1 MLLRFFHRRRKL
13 LLFKLVVVL
22 ISVMGLLLWTKRTRE
37 PQNAA
42 FTKGRFGSK
51 DRELNAKEVPV
62 RYIDAVSTE
71 SEYENFI
78 ADTESK
84 IIPGLGDDGV
94 AVHLEGE
101 EAKLAEKVMKKEAFN
116 IILSDKISLTRSVPD
131 SRDPLCKSVHYD
143 EDLPS
148 ASIIIIF
155 TNEAWSPLLRTVMSV
170 LQRTESRFLKEIIL
184 VDDKSDREEL
194 GGKLQYY
201 IKTRL
206 PKLVHLIRLP
216 ERSGLIRARLAGARY
231 ATGDVLVFLDSHC
244 EVNEKW
250 LEPLLQRIKEYR
262 RAVLVPIIDVI
273 DDQTLEYFHS
283 NGKFFQV
290 GGFTWSGHFTWVD
303 VPKREVD
310 RRGNPIGPTRSP
322 TMAGG
327 LFAIDRNY
335 FWEIG
340 SYDSQMDV
348 WGGENL
354 EMSFRVWQ
362 CGGTLETIPCS
373 RVGHIFRS
381 FHPYTFP
388 GNRDTHGINTARVA
402 HVWMDDYKRLFF
414 MHRPDLLTIDYGD
427 ISERKAFRAEKKC
440 KDFKWYLQNIYPEK
454 FILDENVKAF
464 GRVRASFLDLCLD
477 TMGREDGDKEYSIST
492 QFCFEPANVDQARS
506 GTLCLDNLQR
516 NERNEYNLGVYHCH
530 DQLYSSQFFSLS
542 NDGEL
547 RREDVCADVPSQSGP
562 DQRKVKMMKCHGL
575 GGNQAWE
582 LLKNG
587 HLLHKSSGDC
597 LDTLGVQSGDEVFVA
612 PCKNIPSQIWV
623 FDNYETISPASGSVV
638 AVKAGI

>member
-13 LLFKLVVVL
+13 LLIYLVIIL
-22 ISVMGLLLWTKRTRE
+22 IFVMGLLLWTKRARE
-37 PQNAA
+37 PEENVIVNRGTVKARHRGKFKA
-42 FTKGRFGSK
+42 NSRHLGDNYTLSADLVDSSGKVISTKW
-51 DRELNAKEVPV
+51 ELNAKVVPV
-62 RYIDAVSTE
+62 IHRDAVLAG
-71 SEYENFI
+71 SEFENFI
-78 ADTESK
+78 SEAESK
-84 IIPGLGDDGV
+84 IIPGLGSDGA
-94 AVHLEGE
+94 AVRLKGN
-101 EAKLAEKVMKKEAFN
+101 EAKLADKIMKKEAFN
-116 IILSDKISLTRSVPD
+116 IILSDKISLTRSIPD
-131 SRDPLCKSVHYD
+131 SRDPLCKYVYYD
-143 EDLPS
+143 ENLPT

-170 LQRTESRFLKEIIL
+170 LQRTRENLLKEIIL

-206 PKLVHLIRLP
+206 PKSVHLIRLP
-216 ERSGLIRARLAGARY
+216 ERSGLIRARLAGATH

-244 EVNEKW
+244 EVNTKW
-250 LEPLLQRIKEYR
+250 LEPLLQRIKENKK
-262 RAVLVPIIDVI
+262 AVLVPIIDVI
-273 DDQTLEYFHS
+273 DDRTLEYFNS

-303 VPKREVD
+303 IPKREVE
-310 RRGNPIGPTRSP
+310 RRGSPIGPTRSP

-327 LFAIDRNY
+327 LFAIDRYY

-362 CGGTLETIPCS
+362 CGGTLETMPCS

-381 FHPYTFP
+381 FHPYSFP

-414 MHRPDLLTIDYGD
+414 MHRPDLMTIDFGD
-427 ISERKAFRAEKKC
+427 VSERKAFRAQKKC

-454 FILDENVKAF
+454 FILDENVKAY
-464 GRVRASFLDLCLD
+464 GRV
-477 TMGREDGDKEYSIST
+477 
-492 QFCFEPANVDQARS
+492 RS

-542 NDGEL
+542 NAGEL
-547 RREDVCADVPSQSGP
+547 RREDVCADVASQWSAVP
-562 DQRKVKMMKCHGL
+562 RKVNMMKCHGM

-582 LLKNG
+582 ILKNG
-587 HLLHKSSGDC
+587 HLLHKSTGHC
-597 LDTLGVQSGDEVFVA
+597 LDTLGVQSGDDVYVTQ
-612 PCKNIPSQIWV
+612 CRNIPSQIWV
-623 FDNYETISPASGSVV
+623 FDNYGQNSSNSGMTSLN
-638 AVKAGI
+638 A